1 MYSRHGRAYS
11 ESTHTSD
18 PRLAERLLRARLAT
32 KDEDFLEPKT
42 RRTRVDELAD
52 DLVREYRI
60 NNRRSIGNLETRWKK
75 HLQPFFGGMR
85 AVQVNPADL
94 ARYVDERQQQGAAN
108 GTINRELAVLQRAFY
123 LGRQQRKLSAVPAFP
138 HLVENNVRECYAED
152 AHCRKLV
159 DYCPELWFRAL
170 VEGARTYGW
179 RKSELLNLRVKQV
192 DLTDRSERLE
202 PGTTK
207 NREGRVVTITN
218 AVFVLLT
225 ACVQGKQPVDHVF
238 TRADGKRV
246 HQEPG
251 VASMRRFPRATKIP
265 PDLRRTA
272 ARNLRSAGVAE
283 GVIMRIGGWKTRS
296 VFERYA
302 IIDQKDIRAAV
313 EDLEASQETATIQLQ
328 LHL

>member
-1 MYSRHGRAYS
+1 
-11 ESTHTSD
+11 
-18 PRLAERLLRARLAT
+18 
-32 KDEDFLEPKT
+32 
-42 RRTRVDELAD
+42 
-52 DLVREYRI
+52 
-60 NNRRSIGNLETRWKK
+60 
-75 HLQPFFGGMR
+75 MR
-85 AVQVNPADL
+85 AVQVNADL

-170 VEGARTYGW
+170 VECARTYGW
-179 RKSELLNLRVKQV
+179 RKS
-192 DLTDRSERLE
+192 E

-313 EDLEASQETATIQLQ
+313 EDLEASQGNSYNSATIAPLAGQTAGGPMVN
-328 LHL
+328 